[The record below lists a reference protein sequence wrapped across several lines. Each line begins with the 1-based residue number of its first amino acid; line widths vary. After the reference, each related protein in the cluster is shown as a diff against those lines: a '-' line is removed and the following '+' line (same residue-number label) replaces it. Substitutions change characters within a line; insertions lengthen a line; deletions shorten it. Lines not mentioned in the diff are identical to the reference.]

1 MSSGTI
7 RAAFEKGKKYR
18 VCVWV
23 SNAETKEKKYMG
35 REREIVIII
44 IFDLGATHILHSSN
58 GSLDEFTSN
67 ASSSNEWT
75 HSQHGNIPSHVVVV
89 VVVVVER

>member
-1 MSSGTI
+1 
-7 RAAFEKGKKYR
+7 
-18 VCVWV
+18 V

-67 ASSSNEWT
+67 ASSSNE
-75 HSQHGNIPSHVVVV
+75 
-89 VVVVVER
+89 